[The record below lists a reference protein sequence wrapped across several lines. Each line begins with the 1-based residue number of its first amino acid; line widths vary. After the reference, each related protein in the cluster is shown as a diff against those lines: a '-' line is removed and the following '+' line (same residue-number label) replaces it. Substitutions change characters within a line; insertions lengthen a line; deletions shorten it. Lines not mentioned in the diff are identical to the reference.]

1 MKVKMVASDSLGVRS
16 MATVVETED
25 ACIFIDSAAALGP
38 SRYGL
43 PPHPLEIKA
52 LEKAYRDI
60 ERIAVG
66 CDAFVITH
74 YHYDHYTPDGK
85 FYEGKTVFAKR
96 IDRDI
101 NKSQKGRGELFAEK
115 FGGKSDIIYCDGT
128 EHKINKTKLKFSPPF
143 PHGPRGTRLGYVIM
157 VTVESDE
164 KVVFTSDVQGPVDEK
179 AAEYIIK
186 EKPDILVVDGPPTY
200 FLGWKFSMAN
210 LKKAEGNMLDI
221 MKNTDCRLVLDHHL
235 LRDLKYKER
244 LPILYG
250 MYGERIQ
257 TFAEFNGK
265 KNNMLEARR
274 KELWKKDTAV

>member
-1 MKVKMVASDSLGVRS
+1 MKVKLVASDSMGVRS
-16 MATVVETED
+16 MATVVETSD

-43 PPHPLEIKA
+43 PPHPKEIDA
-52 LEKAYRDI
+52 LNRTYGAI
-60 ERIAVG
+60 EELAEG

-85 FYEGKTVFAKR
+85 FYEGKKIFAKR

-101 NKSQKGRGELFAEK
+101 NKSQRERGSLFAERLK
-115 FGGKSDIIYCDGT
+115 GNGNIVYCDGT
-128 EHKINKTKLKFSPPF
+128 EHKINGTKLKFSPPF
-143 PHGPRGTRLGYVIM
+143 PHGPMGTRLGYVIM
-157 VTVESDE
+157 VTIEDDE

-179 AAEYIIK
+179 AAEYIIDQ
-186 EKPDILVVDGPPTY
+186 EPDILITDGPPTY

-221 MKNTDCRLVLDHHL
+221 MKNTECRLVLDHHL
-235 LRDLKYKER
+235 LRDLKYRER

-250 MYGERIQ
+250 MYGDRIQ
-257 TFAEFNGK
+257 TFAEFNGTN
-265 KNNMLEARR
+265 NNMLEAKR
-274 KELWKKDTAV
+274 KELWNDA